1 MASMGPTQLSTQ
13 DHGKRVASVFE
24 MEEEGL
30 PLFPGSENPPET
42 AGMQKF
48 SLNPSKIKAIHS
60 FSTSRIDTSQ
70 NFRTSS
76 TVLEAPR
83 VDV

>member
-30 PLFPGSENPPET
+30 SLFSGSENPPEH
-42 AGMQKF
+42 AGMEKF
-48 SLNPSKIKAIHS
+48 LFNPHKLNEFRSLSCKKN
-60 FSTSRIDTSQ
+60 
-70 NFRTSS
+70 
-76 TVLEAPR
+76 
-83 VDV
+83 

>member
-30 PLFPGSENPPET
+30 PLFPGSENPPEH

-48 SLNPSKIKAIHS
+48 LLNPCK
-60 FSTSRIDTSQ
+60 Q
-70 NFRTSS
+70 N
-76 TVLEAPR
+76 
-83 VDV
+83 